1 VKKYYL
7 LISVFAALIASLAFA
22 AQAHAGETR
31 TITGKTTDSN
41 SFLDEGPTA
50 VCGFPVTFSY
60 NVNVTFAF
68 RLDASGNPV
77 NGSVHSVGTAS
88 ESANG
93 ITLTGH
99 IADNEIDFIG
109 PQLQYE
115 VGLVDTLGLPHGGV
129 IQIDVGRIIW
139 TFAALTNGGP
149 PTVVEGP
156 HQSLVGDDAELCA
169 ALTP

>member
-1 VKKYYL
+1 
-7 LISVFAALIASLAFA
+7 
-22 AQAHAGETR
+22 
-31 TITGKTTDSN
+31 
-41 SFLDEGPTA
+41 
-50 VCGFPVTFSY
+50 
-60 NVNVTFAF
+60 VNVTFAF